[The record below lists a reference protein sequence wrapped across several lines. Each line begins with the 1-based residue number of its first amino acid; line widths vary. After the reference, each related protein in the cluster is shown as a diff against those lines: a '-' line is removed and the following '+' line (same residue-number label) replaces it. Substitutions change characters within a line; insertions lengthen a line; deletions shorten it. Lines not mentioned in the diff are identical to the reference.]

1 MSPHIISIPF
11 CKPSPS
17 PSPSSS
23 LSRNHNRIDSKLQVV
38 TVPHDPQCCDTL
50 STSLPDGQTGGG
62 YDGSSGSCVG
72 IGVRPC
78 ACLMQKDKVVCDRYD
93 MLLLVLHLHL
103 HLEITS
109 STEEDKVGS
118 LSQSW
123 GEVS

>member
-1 MSPHIISIPF
+1 
-11 CKPSPS
+11 
-17 PSPSSS
+17 
-23 LSRNHNRIDSKLQVV
+23 
-38 TVPHDPQCCDTL
+38 
-50 STSLPDGQTGGG
+50 
-62 YDGSSGSCVG
+62 
-72 IGVRPC
+72 
-78 ACLMQKDKVVCDRYD
+78 MQKDKVVCDRYD